1 MYLDA
6 LEPLDRKILELLIS
20 NARLTYS
27 QIGEQVGISRVAVRT
42 HVEAMEKSGVIE
54 QYTTIINPQKLSGAV
69 SVYLELETEPAA
81 LETVTDRLFQCPTVT
96 QIYRMTGDC
105 CLHVHAVTEDQG
117 ALERFLQEE
126 IGALPGIRKLRSH
139 VILARIKD
147 VKGLRL

>member
-27 QIGEQVGISRVAVRT
+27 QIGEQVGISRVAVRA
-42 HVEAMEKSGVIE
+42 HVEAMEKRGIIE
-54 QYTTIINPQKLSGAV
+54 QYTTIVNPQKLSGAV
-69 SVYLELETEPAA
+69 SVYLELETEPSA
-81 LETVTDRLFQCPTVT
+81 LEAVTERLYRCPTVT

-105 CLHVHAVTEDQG
+105 CLHVHAVAGDQA
-117 ALERFLQEE
+117 ALEQFLQEE
-126 IGALPGIRKLRSH
+126 IGSLPGIRTLRSH